1 VCVPD
6 DIDLEAIDAAM
17 IDDENI
23 NMDEMKEAL
32 SEATENG
39 AKAAAQVA
47 SAPRKESPKLAAAV
61 VRSEEDEEEE
71 KE

>member
-1 VCVPD
+1 VNQSLLEGKVCVPD

-39 AKAAAQVA
+39 AKAAA
-47 SAPRKESPKLAAAV
+47 
-61 VRSEEDEEEE
+61 
-71 KE
+71 